1 MARGI
6 FITFEGSEGC
16 GKSSHIKSLAEY
28 FKSAG
33 KSCVVTREPG
43 GTPLSER
50 IRNILL
56 HASGGEKI
64 SPKAE
69 ILLFAAARAQHVEEL
84 IKPALAAGNIVISDR
99 FYDSTSAYQGVA
111 RNLGS
116 DSVEWLNSFAAAGA
130 TPDLTIVLDVP
141 AELGLARAKSRDCG
155 AVDRM
160 GAEEL
165 SFYESVRG
173 AFLKLAALNPGRI
186 AVVDS
191 SGSKEDTFEKI
202 LQAVK
207 GRLDGRL

>member
-56 HASGGEKI
+56 HASDGEKI

-84 IKPALAAGNIVISDR
+84 IKPALGRRKYSYFRQILR
-99 FYDSTSAYQGVA
+99 FDFRLPGCSAQ
-111 RNLGS
+111 
-116 DSVEWLNSFAAAGA
+116 
-130 TPDLTIVLDVP
+130 
-141 AELGLARAKSRDCG
+141 SRQ
-155 AVDRM
+155 R
-160 GAEEL
+160 
-165 SFYESVRG
+165 
-173 AFLKLAALNPGRI
+173 
-186 AVVDS
+186 
-191 SGSKEDTFEKI
+191 
-202 LQAVK
+202 
-207 GRLDGRL
+207 